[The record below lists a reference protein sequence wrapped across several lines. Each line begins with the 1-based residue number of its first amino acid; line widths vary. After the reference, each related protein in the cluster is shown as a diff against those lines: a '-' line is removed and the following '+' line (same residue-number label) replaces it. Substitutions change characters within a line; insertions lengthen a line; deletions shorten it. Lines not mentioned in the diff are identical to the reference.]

1 MFRIITIAA
10 ALAVLAA
17 GARAEPLGPYASAA
31 EQQAAMRAGSMTSET
46 LVRAALDRVEALDR
60 AGPRLNSILALN
72 PHALADARRAD
83 AERAAGRRG
92 PLLGIPY
99 AVKDAIDTAGIATSW
114 GTPALRGRVPAEDA
128 DVVHALREAGAVLL
142 GKTALTE
149 LCAAFADDPYAMLDG
164 PCRNPWDVARWT
176 GGSSG
181 GSAAAVAAELCAFA
195 IGTETNGSI
204 EQPASWCGVTGLR
217 PTYDRIS
224 RRGVMTLSWTLD
236 KVGFFSRDARDLP
249 HLVPGG
255 APPST
260 MRIGIVDR
268 LADPIQDPADAAL
281 WAAAKDEL
289 RAAGCTLV
297 PIVLP
302 ELPSSDAMQVILE
315 TDIFVAMDDF
325 IRAGHVEHMVAKRPW
340 RDVLAEHRA
349 LGITG
354 EDYVRAQRVRT
365 ALQHAYAELFRRV
378 DAIATFG
385 LPRLPLVIGEEPT
398 TLRDNGARV
407 QLRDEGNLCGL
418 PMLALPIG
426 FTAAKLPRSLHAV
439 AAPFA
444 EHVLIELAMRFQE
457 RTRHHLATPAVP

>member
-1 MFRIITIAA
+1 MTTESVAELARRLDAGELTSVALTETYLARI
-10 ALAVLAA
+10 
-17 GARAEPLGPYASAA
+17 E
-31 EQQAAMRAGSMTSET
+31 
-46 LVRAALDRVEALDR
+46 RVAPKLRCFVTVTPER
-60 AGPRLNSILALN
+60 
-72 PHALADARRAD
+72 ALADARRAD

-114 GTPALRGRVPAEDA
+114 GTPALRRRVPAEDA
-128 DVVHALREAGAVLL
+128 DVVRLLRDAGAVLL

-149 LCAAFADDPYAMLDG
+149 LCAAFADEPSAMLDG
-164 PCRNPWDVARWT
+164 PCRNPWDLARWT

-181 GSAAAVAAELCAFA
+181 GSAAAVAAGLCAFA
-195 IGTETNGSI
+195 VGTETNGSI

-224 RRGVMTLSWTLD
+224 RRGALTLSWTLD
-236 KVGFFSRDARDLP
+236 KIGFLCHHARDLTA
-249 HLVPGG
+249 LVPEL
-255 APPST
+255 APPPSSP
-260 MRIGIVDR
+260 RIGIVDR
-268 LADPIQDPADAAL
+268 LADPVQDPADAAL
-281 WAAAKDEL
+281 WAAAKDVL

-297 PIVLP
+297 PVTLP
-302 ELPSSDAMQVILE
+302 DLPSAGAMQAILE

-325 IRAGHVEHMVAKRPW
+325 IRAGHVEHMVAKQPW
-340 RDVLAEHRA
+340 RDILAEHRA

-365 ALQHAYAELFRRV
+365 ALQHAYAELFTRV
-378 DAIATFG
+378 DVIATFG

-418 PMLALPIG
+418 PMLALPVG
-426 FTAAKLPRSLHAV
+426 FTAARLPRSLHAV

-444 EHVLIELAMRFQE
+444 EHVLIELAMRYQE
-457 RTRHHLATPAVP
+457 RTQHHLASPAVP